1 MDAKFWKCQISFFM
15 YNVSVMMLGFNLC
28 FDDERADFPAHKIII
43 KICVMPL
50 ESLHSDKHKSSSKIY
65 TKIKRMLLYVFI
77 LSKFERMCL
86 R

>member
-1 MDAKFWKCQISFFM
+1 M